1 MKRTTEAHALIAS
14 IVKQAVDDWR
24 WALRSDPINRMMLND
39 VRRFFKSRWGC
50 ELCEA
55 LDLDAD
61 MMLGKLERE
70 YKREERRRRKAD
82 AEARK
87 TEA

>member
-39 VRRFFKSRWGC
+39 VRRFFKGKWGKD
-50 ELCEA
+50 LCEA
-55 LDLDAD
+55 LELDAD